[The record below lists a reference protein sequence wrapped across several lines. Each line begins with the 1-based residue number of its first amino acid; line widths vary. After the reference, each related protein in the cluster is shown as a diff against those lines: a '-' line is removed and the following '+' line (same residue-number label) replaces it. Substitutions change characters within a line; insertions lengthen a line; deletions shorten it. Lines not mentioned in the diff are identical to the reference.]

1 MMILAAGLAP
11 ARAAPARLPLT
22 PAASTVASP
31 FLLSVRHHGHRWHGR
46 HRRESWS
53 AFAPPYG
60 PAPVIEASDA
70 PPAPPAP
77 SVSPPQP
84 PAAAPARNTP
94 DRGDNAA
101 VSTPSIEWVNP
112 DRAAR

>member
-22 PAASTVASP
+22 PAATTVSSP
-31 FLLSVRHHGHRWHGR
+31 FLLPVRHHGHRWHGR

-60 PAPVIEASDA
+60 PAPVIEASEA
-70 PPAPPAP
+70 PPAGPAP

-84 PAAAPARNTP
+84 PAPAPAQNAA
-94 DRGDNAA
+94 DRGGTAA
-101 VSTPSIEWVNP
+101 GSRPAIEWVNP